1 MSSPYAKL
9 PGWADYG
16 LIPLINLIV
25 AFIVAGLVVLL
36 VGENPFRAAVILV
49 EGAFGSGT
57 GLAYT
62 LYYATNFIFTGLAV
76 AVAFHGG
83 LFNIGGEGQA
93 YIAGLGVGVVCLAF
107 DHVLP
112 WWLTFPIAILGAAA
126 VGALWALIPAYLQ
139 ARRGSHIVITTIMF
153 NFIAASAMVY
163 LLVDVLKPRGSMAPQ
178 TRQLAEGA
186 QLPKL
191 GWFLSEFGLAVRPS
205 APLNLSFLLALVM
218 AFVVWVVV
226 WRTRLGYEIRT
237 MGFSPKAARY
247 AGISE
252 TRIIIVTMLI
262 SGALAGMMALNPI
275 MGDQHNVSLDFVSGA
290 GFVGIAVALMGR
302 SHPAG
307 IVPAAILFGMLY
319 QGGAELAFEM
329 PNISR
334 DMIVIIQGLVILFA
348 GALEHMFRPTIQTL
362 FASLSPRSMGIPAA
376 KTGGA

>member
-1 MSSPYAKL
+1 MSNPYARL

-16 LIPLINLIV
+16 LIPLVNLLV
-25 AFIVAGLVVLL
+25 AFMVAGLVVLL
-36 VGENPFRAAVILV
+36 VGENPLRAAVILV
-49 EGAFGSGT
+49 DGAFGSGP
-57 GLAYT
+57 GIAYT

-76 AVAFHGG
+76 AVAFHAG

-93 YIAGLGVGVVCLAF
+93 YIGGLGVGIVCLAF

-112 WWLTFPIAILGAAA
+112 WYLTFPAAIAAA
-126 VGALWALIPAYLQ
+126 AGAGALWALIPAYLQ

-163 LLVDVLKPRGSMAPQ
+163 LLVDVLKPPGSMAPQ
-178 TRQLAEGA
+178 TRQFAEGA

-191 GWFLSEFGLAVRPS
+191 TWMLEAFGLSLRS
-205 APLNLSFLLALVM
+205 APLNMAFVLALVL
-218 AFVVWVVV
+218 AAAVWVLI

-237 MGFSPKAARY
+237 FGFSPKAARY

-252 TRIIIVTMLI
+252 TRITVVTMMI
-262 SGALAGMMALNPI
+262 SGALAGMMALNPV

-307 IVPAAILFGMLY
+307 IVPAAILFGVLY

-329 PNISR
+329 PAISR

-348 GALEHMFRPTIQTL
+348 GALENMFRPAVQAL
-362 FASLSPRSMGIPAA
+362 LAGAGPRAAAVVAA
-376 KTGGA
+376 KGGDA